1 MHNYN
6 YTCIRNGKSVV
17 DYFICPHTC
26 FKHCKRFDI
35 ERISSLITLFN
46 LQHLV
51 SERSKIP
58 DHSILIMRAAISP
71 FVASNINQSSSTL
84 ENNSVR
90 PPRYR
95 FNSKPD
101 AFMNNNVWKAAMAN
115 IIDKIETA
123 QYNQLEIDRR
133 YNDMCFIICK
143 EMDKYLQIKCCLKT
157 QRRNFKISKPYW
169 YNELTQL
176 WKVRVEK

>member
-1 MHNYN
+1 
-6 YTCIRNGKSVV
+6 
-17 DYFICPHTC
+17 
-26 FKHCKRFDI
+26 
-35 ERISSLITLFN
+35 
-46 LQHLV
+46 
-51 SERSKIP
+51 
-58 DHSILIMRAAISP
+58 MRAAISP

-84 ENNSVR
+84 KNNSVR

-133 YNDMCFIICK
+133 YMVRWRAPRAESTCK
-143 EMDKYLQIKCCLKT
+143 
-157 QRRNFKISKPYW
+157 
-169 YNELTQL
+169 
-176 WKVRVEK
+176 